1 MQELL
6 SKIHNIGLSEDM
18 PEYLKRKVRIS
29 NQLAM
34 IIMLFVAVPYVII
47 SWVYFPSLA
56 WIPVMGIF
64 ALIFVLFF
72 HYMFWF
78 KVGRSILALVPPTLA
93 TLYHAYLV
101 APGDPP
107 ISSFTLITLGF
118 ALLPFVI
125 FDIKELSFLILL
137 GLVMVFYIMGFN
149 ELTMYFVADA
159 VNESIFRDGTLFQIG
174 NFIGI
179 GIAFANVII
188 LSILNNRAERQAANL
203 LEEVHEQNQ
212 SLQAKQD
219 EMTNSLRKLE
229 EAQEE
234 ERKRNWA
241 SEGLARFSTITREHN
256 NLQELGDEMVKTLVS
271 YLDANQAG
279 FYVVTEEGDDRY
291 IDLVACYAYD
301 RKKYEEKR
309 LEIGQG
315 LLGQSYLENEY
326 IHVTEIPEEYINIT
340 SGLGDAPPDNL
351 IIIPLK
357 VNEDVEGFFEIASF
371 KEFKDYQVDWLH
383 DLGQNIGAYIR
394 NNRVNEQ
401 TRHLLNDSREQAEML
416 KSQEEEMR
424 QNMEELAATQ
434 EEISRKEREYIN
446 RIEELEAQLNEM
458 QSS

>member
-1 MQELL
+1 MRKFL
-6 SKIHNIGLSEDM
+6 SQIHNIGVHEDM
-18 PEYLKRKVRIS
+18 PEHLKRKVRIS
-29 NQLAM
+29 NQLAV
-34 IIMLFVAVPYVII
+34 IIMLFVAVPYTIV
-47 SWVYFPSLA
+47 SLNYFPSLT
-56 WIPVMGIF
+56 WIPLTGIF
-64 ALIFVLFF
+64 ALLFVLFF
-72 HYMFWF
+72 HYMGLYGL
-78 KVGRSILALVPPTLA
+78 GRFILAVVPATLS

-101 APGDPP
+101 APGGEPV
-107 ISSFTLITLGF
+107 SSFMLITLGF

-125 FDIKELSFLILL
+125 FDIRELHFLILL
-137 GLVMVFYIMGFN
+137 GLVMVFYIMGFK
-149 ELTMYFVADA
+149 EMTHYFVFEGVD
-159 VNESIFRDGTLFQIG
+159 ESLFRTGTLFQLG
-174 NFIGI
+174 NFIGL
-179 GIAFANVII
+179 GIALSNVII
-188 LSILNNRAERQAANL
+188 LSSLNNRAEQQAANL

-219 EMTNSLRKLE
+219 EMTSSLRKLE

-256 NLQELGDEMVKTLVS
+256 NIQDLGDEMVKTLVK

-291 IDLVACYAYD
+291 IDLVSCYAYD
-301 RKKYEEKR
+301 RKKFEERR

-326 IHVTEIPEEYINIT
+326 IHLTELPEEYINIT

-357 VNEDVEGFFEIASF
+357 VNEEVEGFFEIASF
-371 KEFKDYQVDWLH
+371 KEFKEYQIAWLH

-434 EEISRKEREYIN
+434 EEVSRKEREYIN

-458 QSS
+458 QNS